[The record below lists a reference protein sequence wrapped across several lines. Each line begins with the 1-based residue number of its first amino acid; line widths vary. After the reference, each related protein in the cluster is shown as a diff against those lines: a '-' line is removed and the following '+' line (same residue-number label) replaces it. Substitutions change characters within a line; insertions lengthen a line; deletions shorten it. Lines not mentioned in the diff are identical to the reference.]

1 MKTGFTVCFA
11 LCLGCVIA
19 YWLFGL
25 AFHMNIQRFNH
36 AAFAPHFGRAHRLL
50 DVSSGSS
57 ECNEMVSDWD
67 IGPHAPAEW
76 ILFLGVVA
84 EGRGAEWSHLT
95 TILKVAAAVFA
106 WTIIGWVIKRVIRKQ
121 RAG

>member
-36 AAFAPHFGRAHRLL
+36 AAFAPILVGLIGSLMLVLVHPSAMKWSATGILAPTLL
-50 DVSSGSS
+50 LNG
-57 ECNEMVSDWD
+57 
-67 IGPHAPAEW
+67 
-76 ILFLGVVA
+76 LFFLGVVA

-106 WTIIGWVIKRVIRKQ
+106 GTIIGWVIRRVIRKQ